1 MGLRADVGVKQREG
15 VKTAPDFW
23 FEQLDSGWCHLKTWA
38 KTEGLTGLERG
49 P

>member
-1 MGLRADVGVKQREG
+1 MGLRADVGVKQRES

-23 FEQLDSGWCHLKTWA
+23 FVQLDGGWCYFKTQA
-38 KTEGLTGLERG
+38 KIEGLTGLERG